1 MRSHRNAPAIALL
14 ALSLGCARGETPPSP
29 LDTKN
34 DVCRFC
40 RMPVSDRH
48 LAAQLAAPGEE
59 TKFYDDIG
67 CLRDDLKRS
76 EPLAA
81 GAVAYVADHRT
92 AAWVRASVAVFSRC
106 PALETPMSSHLVA
119 HADAAS
125 RDADSASRGCAR
137 ISADEIFGST
147 RRSEGTSR

>member
-1 MRSHRNAPAIALL
+1 MRPLGNAPAIALL
-14 ALSLGCARGETPPSP
+14 ALSLGCARGEAPPSP
-29 LDTKN
+29 LDTKSEL
-34 DVCRFC
+34 CRFC

-67 CLRDDLKRS
+67 CLRDDLKRGG
-76 EPLAA
+76 PPAA

-106 PALETPMSSHLVA
+106 PALETPMSSHLIA

-125 RDADSASRGCAR
+125 READPASRGCTHIA
-137 ISADEIFGST
+137 ADEIFGST
-147 RRSEGTSR
+147 LRSEGTAR

>member
-1 MRSHRNAPAIALL
+1 MRPLRNAPAIALL
-14 ALSLGCARGETPPSP
+14 ALALGCARGEARPSP

-34 DVCRFC
+34 ELCRFC

-76 EPLAA
+76 GPPVK
-81 GAVAYVADHRT
+81 GSVAYVVDHRT

-106 PALETPMSSHLVA
+106 PALETPMGSHLVA
-119 HADAAS
+119 HADAVS
-125 RDADSASRGCAR
+125 READPASRGCGQ

-147 RRSEGTSR
+147 LRSEGTSR